1 MPFVLIVAGVVL
13 LVAAIRDTQQQLF
26 YLVAGDFTGK
36 NNFIYWFLSIV
47 IIGAVGYI
55 PRMKPISDGFLIL
68 VILTL
73 FLKKGAFFDQFQAAI
88 GTTQAARPV
97 VSAGS
102 GGGQYVGGGG
112 GSPSISITPPNISL
126 PGGVTIGTGR

>member
-26 YLVAGDFTGK
+26 FLVAGDFTGA

-47 IIGAVGYI
+47 LIGALGYV
-55 PRMKPISDGFLIL
+55 PKMKPISDGFLIL

-73 FLKKGAFFDQFQAAI
+73 FIRKGAFFDQFQKAI
-88 GTTQAARPV
+88 GSTQSARPV
-97 VSAGS
+97 VSATS
-102 GGGQYVGGGG
+102 GGGQQFA
-112 GSPSISITPPNISL
+112 GSPSIAINP
-126 PGGVTIGTGR
+126 PGGTVSAGPVTVRF